1 MTTPPD
7 PRPSPVATASPPSY
21 GRPGLTARDA
31 ERVAAAVEA
40 ELAASTRTVY
50 ASAWHRWEE
59 WCDARGITAMPSHP
73 DALAAYLAERAEEGL
88 TYASIDVACCAVAY
102 RHRQHGLSDP
112 TTDPTVR
119 RVRRGLRRIIGV
131 APRRQAHPLDV
142 TELTQIVD
150 AIAAE
155 TPRGLRDR
163 AIMLL
168 GYASAMR
175 PGEFAAL
182 QLADIAARP
191 NGLLVTI
198 RRSKTDQEGLGQ
210 IIGVVRGANP
220 TTDPVAAVGSWL
232 DVRPRGSGPL
242 FTQIHNDGA
251 ATLTPIGARIVS
263 RMIQTSS
270 RAAGLG
276 HLPIT
281 GHSLRAGH
289 ATTAA
294 ANGAPVALIAAQ
306 TRHRDLDTLVEHYI
320 RPTDA
325 LATSTSRDLGL

>member
-1 MTTPPD
+1 MTTPSD
-7 PRPSPVATASPPSY
+7 PHHSPVATASSPSY

-150 AIAAE
+150 AIPAE

-168 GYASAMR
+168 GYASAIR
-175 PGEFAAL
+175 PGELAAL

-191 NGLLVTI
+191 NGLLITI

-242 FTQIHNDGA
+242 FTQIHNDGT
-251 ATLTPIGARIVS
+251 ATLTPIGAAPS
-263 RMIQTSS
+263 
-270 RAAGLG
+270 AA
-276 HLPIT
+276 
-281 GHSLRAGH
+281 
-289 ATTAA
+289 
-294 ANGAPVALIAAQ
+294 
-306 TRHRDLDTLVEHYI
+306 
-320 RPTDA
+320 
-325 LATSTSRDLGL
+325 